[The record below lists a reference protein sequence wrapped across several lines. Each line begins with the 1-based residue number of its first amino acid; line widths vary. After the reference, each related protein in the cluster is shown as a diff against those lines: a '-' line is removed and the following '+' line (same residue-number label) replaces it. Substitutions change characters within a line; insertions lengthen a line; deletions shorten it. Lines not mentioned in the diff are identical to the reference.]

1 MCVFKVAN
9 SRKNS
14 AQSTRRNDPLES
26 LLSGFDREQEMSA
39 MVSALAH
46 VVAGNVSQEA
56 AQPGDSDSRGGGAA
70 VSGGSSTSACS
81 LGVGDKRKRE
91 ENSSHEQASASVAT
105 VYRAYND
112 FTIGDSEIISGA
124 EGPSRGTS
132 IITSTEAVYTY
143 STPTNVTTESH
154 GTRKYRG
161 VRRRP
166 WGKWAA
172 EIRDPYKASRLWLGT
187 FDTAEGAARAYDE
200 AALKFRGNK
209 AKLNFPENVRLLQ
222 MQSPVPNNLVSVS
235 TSTEPIV
242 HTHQV
247 QYPMQNMNS
256 SSQVLMNLDDIPM
269 QPAGNLWDQL
279 PFSSSSP
286 SSSSFPLF
294 FPANLQGNARPEDDL
309 RSGAEYSS
317 TPDSSHLTSSG

>member
-1 MCVFKVAN
+1 MCAFKVAN
-9 SRKNS
+9 LRPNN
-14 AQSTRRNDPLES
+14 ARSTRRNDPLES
-26 LLSGFDREQEMSA
+26 ILSGFNREQEMSE

-46 VVAGNVSQEA
+46 VVAGNVSQET
-56 AQPGDSDSRGGGAA
+56 AQPGDNGGRGGGA
-70 VSGGSSTSACS
+70 VGSGGSPSSACS
-81 LGVGDKRKRE
+81 LGVGDKRKRK
-91 ENSSHEQASASVAT
+91 ENSSHEQASESVAI
-105 VYRAYND
+105 VSRAYNE
-112 FTIGDSEIISGA
+112 TVSGA
-124 EGPSRGTS
+124 EGPSTRTS

-143 STPTNVTTESH
+143 CTPINDATESH

-161 VRRRP
+161 VRQRP

-200 AALKFRGNK
+200 AALNFRGNK

-222 MQSPVPNNLVSVS
+222 IQSPAPNKLVSVS
-235 TSTEPIV
+235 TSTEPVV

-256 SSQVLMNLDDIPM
+256 SSQVSMNFDDIPM

-279 PFSSSSP
+279 LVSSSS
-286 SSSSFPLF
+286 SSLSSFPLC
-294 FPANLQGNARPEDDL
+294 FPANPQAQGNVRPEDYR

-317 TPDSSHLTSSG
+317 TPDSSHQTSSG

>member
-9 SRKNS
+9 SRPNNS
-14 AQSTRRNDPLES
+14 QSIDWLES
-26 LLSGFDREQEMSA
+26 LHPGFNREEEMSA
-39 MVSALAH
+39 MVSALTH
-46 VVAGNVSQEA
+46 MVAGNVSQEV
-56 AQPGDSDSRGGGAA
+56 AQPPDGGDRGGRAI
-70 VSGGSSTSACS
+70 VSDGSSSSACS
-81 LGVGDKRKRE
+81 LGVGDNKRKRE
-91 ENSSHEQASASVAT
+91 ENSSSHEHVSGSVAR

-112 FTIGDSEIISGA
+112 FTIGGSEIASGA
-124 EGPSRGTS
+124 EGPSTGRN

-143 STPTNVTTESH
+143 CTPTNDNTESH

-161 VRRRP
+161 VRQRP

-172 EIRDPYKASRLWLGT
+172 EIRDPHKASRVWLGT

-222 MQSPVPNNLVSVS
+222 LIQSPAPNNIVSVS
-235 TSTEPIV
+235 TLTEPIV

-247 QYPMQNMNS
+247 QYPVENMNS

-269 QPAGNLWDQL
+269 QPAGSLWDQL
-279 PFSSSSP
+279 MFSSSP
-286 SSSSFPLF
+286 SSLSTSFPVF
-294 FPANLQGNARPEDDL
+294 FPVIPQGNVGPEDNR
-309 RSGAEYSS
+309 RSGAEISK
-317 TPDSSHLTSSG
+317 PDSNHQTSSG